1 MFAIFP
7 IAMLMVDC
15 AAAEPKVSETFNYYD
30 VSGSTVQELRADL
43 NRHRPADKAGKH
55 FDAVTRW
62 FIRWRYDYQTGSD
75 QCAIASVSTTVNIT
89 ITFPRL
95 SETADIPAAVKQA
108 FADYTQKLLLHEK
121 GHAQNAIDT
130 AKRIDDGI
138 AALRPQG
145 TCPQLGRDANSLGYS
160 LLEAA
165 KQWDADYDLRTR
177 HGATQGARFP

>member
-1 MFAIFP
+1 M
-7 IAMLMVDC
+7 
-15 AAAEPKVSETFNYYD
+15 
-30 VSGSTVQELRADL
+30 
-43 NRHRPADKAGKH
+43 
-55 FDAVTRW
+55 
-62 FIRWRYDYQTGSD
+62 
-75 QCAIASVSTTVNIT
+75 STTVNVT

-145 TCPQLGRDANSLGYS
+145 TCSQLGRDANSLGYS
-160 LLEAA
+160 LIAA
-165 KQWDADYDLRTR
+165 ANAWDADYDLRTR